1 MKYLIYN
8 DISYIFHKKKK
19 ILLCSFLLPLLIV
32 FIYSHG
38 EASSINIVKI
48 CVGANFDLKNFSIIS
63 LLMLLFNSFTFI
75 YLILD
80 IYTKDLDQYLE
91 NIFLRIKPQKY
102 IIKKN
107 ITFLSLS
114 IIIKAIQYSLI
125 ILLLFIFQKNILD
138 LRILQLFVT
147 DILYIAVLEYLFLF
161 IYFIYILMKKNIYI
175 LIIMLSILLFFF
187 PKTIWSTNKYT
198 ILFVTLLMV
207 VHLLIISI
215 FLKVPKK
222 LIEEVYL

>member
-63 LLMLLFNSFTFI
+63 LLMLLFNGFTFI

-161 IYFIYILMKKNIYI
+161 IYFYLYTYEKEYIHINNYVINII
-175 LIIMLSILLFFF
+175 
-187 PKTIWSTNKYT
+187 
-198 ILFVTLLMV
+198 
-207 VHLLIISI
+207 I
-215 FLKVPKK
+215 FLSKN
-222 LIEEVYL
+222 YLEHKQIHHFICYVVNGCTSFNNLNFFEST

>member
-32 FIYSHG
+32 FIYSQ
-38 EASSINIVKI
+38 SRITSINIVEF
-48 CVGANFDLKNFSIIS
+48 CVGANFDLKNFNIIS
-63 LLMLLFNSFTFI
+63 LLMLLFNVFTFI
-75 YLILD
+75 YLIID

-91 NIFLRIKPQKY
+91 YIFLRIKPRQY
-102 IIKKN
+102 IFKKN

-114 IIIKAIQYSLI
+114 IIIKAIQYIFI
-125 ILLLFIFQKNILD
+125 ILLLFIFQKNIFD
-138 LRILQLFVT
+138 LRILKLFII

-161 IYFIYILMKKNIYI
+161 IYFIYILMKKNIYA

-187 PKTIWSTNKYT
+187 PKNIWNINEYT
-198 ILFVTLLMV
+198 VLFIILLVV
-207 VHLLIISI
+207 VHFLIILI
-215 FLKVPKK
+215 FLKIPKK
-222 LIEEVYL
+222 LIEEV